1 MATSTPYPAIYR
13 SDPAPAQMHGPL
25 KNKVQFYLS
34 RMQARGFS
42 AAAVLEGTE
51 LDEPGIAAASFH
63 TTPDAYRRIIAN
75 MLRLTGNPRL
85 GIVLGSEFKISDLG
99 VLGYAALSSAT
110 LAQARQVIHRYYALN
125 EYILIPSNFCR
136 DGRWYSELRES
147 LPLGWLM
154 PFAVEEFISR
164 TIALSRSLT
173 SRPFPVLK
181 ICVTYGEPE
190 RSDEYQRAFH
200 CPVFYNQ
207 PRNVIEFDIE
217 RLKDPVTLS
226 DHDVFT
232 ICDQQCRLLI
242 EEQDQRDRL
251 ADTIQRILLNMPGRF
266 PSMAGMA
273 ERLGVSA
280 RTLRRQLQ
288 KEGITY
294 QQTLDATRRS
304 LAEQYLQHTS
314 LTPKEIGFLLGY
326 ANVSHF
332 RRAFRNW
339 TGKRVSECG
348 RLGGGRRTHRRWAPV
363 MSSPG
368 LQD

>member
-1 MATSTPYPAIYR
+1 
-13 SDPAPAQMHGPL
+13 MHGPL

-34 RMQARGFS
+34 RMRARGFG
-42 AAAVLEGTE
+42 AAAVLEGTD
-51 LDEPGIAAASFH
+51 LDEQSIGAASFY
-63 TTPDAYRRIIAN
+63 TTPDSYRRIIAN

-85 GIVLGSEFKISDLG
+85 GIQLGSEFKVSDLG

-110 LAQARQVIHRYYALN
+110 LAQARHVIHRYYALN

-147 LPLGWLM
+147 LPLGPLL

-164 TIALSRSLT
+164 TIALSTSLT
-173 SRPFPVLK
+173 SRPFPILK
-181 ICVTYGEPE
+181 IGVTYAEPE
-190 RSDEYQRAFH
+190 RSDDYQRAFR
-200 CPVFYNQ
+200 CPVCYDQ

-217 RLKDPVTLS
+217 RLQDPVTLS

-266 PSMAGMA
+266 PSLAGMA

-288 KEGITY
+288 QEGVTY

-339 TGKRVSECG
+339 TGRRVSEYSRHG
-348 RLGGGRRTHRRWAPV
+348 SPRRGLRRRTPLMPAPR
-363 MSSPG
+363 

>member
-1 MATSTPYPAIYR
+1 
-13 SDPAPAQMHGPL
+13 MHSPL
-25 KNKVQFYLS
+25 KNKIFFYLS
-34 RMQARGFS
+34 RMHARGID
-42 AAAVLEGTE
+42 ATAVLAGTG
-51 LDEPGIAAASFH
+51 LDEKSISAASFY

-85 GIVLGSEFKISDLG
+85 GIALGMEFKISDLG

-125 EYILIPSNFCR
+125 EYILTPSNYCR

-154 PFAVEEFISR
+154 PFAIEEFISR
-164 TIALSRSLT
+164 TIALSTSLT
-173 SRPFPVLK
+173 SHSFPILK
-181 ICVTYGEPE
+181 ICVTYAEPE
-190 RSDEYQRAFH
+190 RSDEYQRAFR
-200 CPVFYNQ
+200 CPIFYNQ
-207 PRNVIEFDIE
+207 TRNVIEFDIE
-217 RLKDPVTLS
+217 RLKDSITLS

-242 EEQDQRDRL
+242 KEKDQQDRL

-266 PSMAGMA
+266 PSADGVA
-273 ERLGVSA
+273 ERLGVSP

-288 KEGITY
+288 KEGFTY

-332 RRAFRNW
+332 RRAFRHW
-339 TGKRVSECG
+339 TGKRVSEVG
-348 RLGGGRRTHRRWAPV
+348 RHRNSRRGHRRWELAAP
-363 MSSPG
+363 PLR

>member
-1 MATSTPYPAIYR
+1 MAQPNALVHP
-13 SDPAPAQMHGPL
+13 PL
-25 KNKVQFYLS
+25 KNKIQFYLS
-34 RMQARGFS
+34 RMRARGFD
-42 AAAVLEGTE
+42 AAAVLEGTD
-51 LDEPGIAAASFH
+51 LDAQSIGTASFQ

-85 GIVLGSEFKISDLG
+85 GIALGSEFKISDLG

-125 EYILIPSNFCR
+125 EYILTPSNYCR
-136 DGRWYSELRES
+136 EGRWYSELRES

-164 TIALSRSLT
+164 TIALSTGLT
-173 SRPFPVLK
+173 NRPFPILK
-181 ICVTYGEPE
+181 VCVTYAEPE
-190 RSDEYQRAFH
+190 RSDEYRRAFR
-200 CPVFYNQ
+200 CPVFYEQ
-207 PRNVIEFDIE
+207 ARNVIEFDIE
-217 RLKDPVTLS
+217 RLKDSVTLS
-226 DHDVFT
+226 DNDVFT

-242 EEQDQRDRL
+242 KEKDRQDRL
-251 ADTIQRILLNMPGRF
+251 ADTIQRILLNLPGRF
-266 PSMAGMA
+266 PSMDRMA
-273 ERLGVSA
+273 ERLGVSP

-294 QQTLDATRRS
+294 QQMLDATRRS

-314 LTPKEIGFLLGY
+314 LAPKEIGFLLGY

-332 RRAFRNW
+332 RRAFRHW
-339 TGKRVSECG
+339 TGRRISEIDRRG
-348 RLGGGRRTHRRWAPV
+348 NGRRGQHRWAQVAP
-363 MSSPG
+363 PPP